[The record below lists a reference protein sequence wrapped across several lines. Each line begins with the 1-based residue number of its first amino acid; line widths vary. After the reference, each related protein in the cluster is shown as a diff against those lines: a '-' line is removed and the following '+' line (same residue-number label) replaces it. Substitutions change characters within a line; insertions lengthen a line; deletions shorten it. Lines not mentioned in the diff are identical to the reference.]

1 MAGEPVTFLAPTAPS
16 LPLRPS
22 RRARSAA
29 RGSPRIRSAAALLA
43 LALPLL
49 FAGRAALAAG
59 PAPDPERGRALAE
72 ALCSRCH
79 AVGPAGASPLA
90 AAPPFRT
97 LKERYPIESL
107 AEGLAEGLVTG
118 HAAMPEVQLEPR
130 AIADLLAWLERL

>member
-1 MAGEPVTFLAPTAPS
+1 MAGEPVSSRARAAAPPRR
-16 LPLRPS
+16 RPG
-22 RRARSAA
+22 RRVRSAA
-29 RGSPRIRSAAALLA
+29 AAVHGIRSTAALLA

-49 FAGRAALAAG
+49 LAGRAAVGAG
-59 PAPDPERGRALAE
+59 PAPDPERGRMLAE

-79 AVGPAGASPLA
+79 AVGPTGASPLA
-90 AAPPFRT
+90 AAPPFRA

-118 HAAMPEVQLEPR
+118 HAAMPEVQLEPQ